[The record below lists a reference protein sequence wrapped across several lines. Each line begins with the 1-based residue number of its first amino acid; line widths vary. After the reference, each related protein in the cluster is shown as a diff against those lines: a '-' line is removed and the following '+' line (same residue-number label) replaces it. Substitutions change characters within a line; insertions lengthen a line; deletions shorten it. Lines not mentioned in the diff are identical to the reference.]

1 MKQTLGRIFFRGGL
15 FFLFVI
21 PVFSLPGENV
31 AVSGKIAWESMEMEA
46 TFSLNLASA
55 GLKFP
60 NGRVQ
65 GEEHIRAAY
74 PSLIQSLLSLIPVDS
89 SRTVGDFIE
98 SGDLNAEALKNFAG
112 EAPSS
117 APAFS
122 PDLLLLRAPYTL
134 KLSELGAMLPGS
146 SRPAEIPRVI
156 GSSPSPDY
164 TGIIIIASKEL
175 PSHGLHGAYLARPC
189 IFPKIWD
196 TEMNLIFEKNMLKPG
211 HSGPPVRYAKERDIF
226 LSTPSGLSE
235 DLAAL
240 TGERPMRIIAR
251 KIFGKRPTDPVIDRE
266 DALLIIGN
274 ERNRELLR
282 EGRVVFVLADE
293 VLNEAPDNAF

>member
-1 MKQTLGRIFFRGGL
+1 MKQMMRRMFFWSGL
-15 FFLFVI
+15 FFLCAVL
-21 PVFSLPGENV
+21 VFPLAGEDI
-31 AVSGKIAWESMEMEA
+31 AISGGITWESMEMDA
-46 TFSLNLASA
+46 TVSLNMASA

-89 SRTVGDFIE
+89 SRTVGDFIK
-98 SGDLNAEALKNFAG
+98 SGGLSMDALNNFAEAASL
-112 EAPSS
+112 S

-134 KLSELGAMLPGS
+134 KLSDLGALLPGS
-146 SRPAEIPRVI
+146 SRPAEMPRTV
-156 GSSPSPDY
+156 GSNSSPDY
-164 TGIIIIASKEL
+164 TGIIIIASKQL
-175 PSHGLHGAYLARPC
+175 PSHGMRSAYLARPC

-196 TEMNLIFEKNMLKPG
+196 TEMNLIFEKNMLKSG
-211 HSGPPVRYAKERDIF
+211 HSGPVVRYAKERDIF

-235 DLAAL
+235 ELLSLA
-240 TGERPMRIIAR
+240 GERPLRIIAR
-251 KIFGKRPTDPVIDRE
+251 EIFGKRPTDPVIDRE
-266 DALLIIGN
+266 DALLITGN

-293 VLNEAPDNAF
+293 VLTETPGGN